1 MQTEKTNPTEKV
13 KKPKVKTA
21 IKPVKKPKGL
31 WAKIMAVQQNV
42 QVVAK
47 LGFNDFHKYKY
58 AYERDYIAEI
68 KPLLGT
74 EGLVIMQTVENAQ
87 ERDVQTAKGATENRV
102 TVHVAYTIL
111 DTETEEAHIVRFVG
125 QGQDAGDKAFPKA
138 LTMANKYFLAKTFQV
153 ETGDDAENEG
163 NLEHAKAPKGKN
175 APVVQN
181 TPDESV
187 AVKFERAK
195 QLLRNIGD
203 ANKLLEALEGI
214 KESKIYNAEQKA
226 ELSKL
231 ISNKLDE
238 IDNKAS

>member
-1 MQTEKTNPTEKV
+1 MPNEKPTETK
-13 KKPKVKTA
+13 
-21 IKPVKKPKGL
+21 KPVKKTEKKPAPKAPKGL

-74 EGLVIMQTVENAQ
+74 EGLVIVQTVKHAV
-87 ERDVQTAKGATENRV
+87 ERDVQTAKNIENRV
-102 TVHVAYTIL
+102 TIHVAYTIR
-111 DTETEEAHIVRFVG
+111 DVETNQAHTVCFVG
-125 QGQDAGDKAFPKA
+125 QGQDVGDKAFPKA

-163 NLEHAKAPKGKN
+163 NIEHAKTPKGKN

-195 QLLRNIGD
+195 ALLRNIGD